1 MNEWMKWTSEWLSI
15 PIYGNE
21 SILHNP
27 HISGGHDQVLAYL
40 NLHSSCDGTLTTFWH
55 CPFHRLNTRTVR
67 KTFSHIKFIFL
78 WSPALCTPQTHLL
91 PYLVTA
97 QMPPVCS
104 TLSFLF
110 QMPSWCNHQILLAC
124 TMMGQQEKEQ
134 IHRRIIKITTSCKG
148 KKEQGENI
156 GEMMGGWGN
165 RESLSKELTFELSPE
180 GCEGARK
187 TSGKAF
193 QAAARET
200 GNKGSQALDRTTCRL
215 SGHWP
220 WGVWDCF

>member
-1 MNEWMKWTSEWLSI
+1 MVMSPFYIIPISQAVMIKYWPISTCIAPVMGRSLPFDIVLSI
-15 PIYGNE
+15 AWTLGLWERPFL
-21 SILHNP
+21 IL
-27 HISGGHDQVLAYL
+27 S
-40 NLHSSCDGTLTTFWH
+40 SFSCDPLPFALHRHIYSPIWWQH
-55 CPFHRLNTRTVR
+55 KCPPSAL
-67 KTFSHIKFIFL
+67 L
-78 WSPALCTPQTHLL
+78 W
-91 PYLVTA
+91 V
-97 QMPPVCS
+97 
-104 TLSFLF
+104 FLF